1 MDKINIK
8 DVIAIHSIF
17 EQENTCESGVRDI
30 NMLDSAINSA
40 FQSAFG
46 EDIFKE
52 DIDKIA
58 RIGLGIIKNHAFVD
72 GNKRTGLAVIVA
84 LCKINNI
91 FLPDED
97 KLYDAIMDVA
107 EDNESSWTELYER
120 FNLKLKLICEL
131 TTLDKEIYN

>member
-46 EDIFKE
+46 E
-52 DIDKIA
+52 
-58 RIGLGIIKNHAFVD
+58 
-72 GNKRTGLAVIVA
+72 
-84 LCKINNI
+84 
-91 FLPDED
+91 
-97 KLYDAIMDVA
+97 
-107 EDNESSWTELYER
+107 
-120 FNLKLKLICEL
+120 
-131 TTLDKEIYN
+131 EIYLKKILIK

>member
-1 MDKINIK
+1 M
-8 DVIAIHSIF
+8 
-17 EQENTCESGVRDI
+17 
-30 NMLDSAINSA
+30 
-40 FQSAFG
+40 
-46 EDIFKE
+46 
-52 DIDKIA
+52 
-58 RIGLGIIKNHAFVD
+58 GIIKNHAFVD
-72 GNKRTGLAVIVA
+72 GNKRTGLAVIIA